1 MKANKKNLGALLL
14 SLSLLSACGIQTVPP
29 HTLRV
34 GGMQAVITHMDP
46 HREWDGW
53 FIVRYGAGETLF
65 RLDEALTVKPWL
77 AQSYERID
85 SRTWCINLREGVHF
99 SNGLLMTADKVVASL
114 ERSAKVNPRAKSL
127 QGARYKI
134 DGNRIFIH
142 TPEPQPT
149 LINDLTDPYTVII
162 DVNEPVGE
170 ETAPITTAPYR
181 IVDYVLNDHVKLEA
195 NPYYWGG
202 SVGAQEVEFVQV
214 RDMTT
219 LEMALQTGELDIAQG
234 LTAEVASLVSL
245 NPHVQVTTT
254 AQPRAYILYFNM
266 ERIPDEA
273 VRKALLYSIDRQ
285 AMQEGALKGAL
296 TPAAGPF
303 LPSTDYGDK
312 RDLADLY
319 DLQKAASL
327 LEGAGYHKNETSGLW
342 EKDGQPLTVHLDI
355 YKRYASLAL
364 ATELQSQWRKAG
376 IHVVIDQHENEAYFK
391 KRDFEMGLYT
401 MITMPTGSPYEYLR
415 DLMSTGGQANFGGY
429 SNPLIDQ
436 ELATLQEDP
445 NAKEAPALVE
455 TMLAQAEADGAYG
468 FLGFNNLIM
477 GLNRNI
483 AGYHP
488 WPIDYYQMNNEVR
501 RKTDDSD

>member
-1 MKANKKNLGALLL
+1 MKVHKKSLGALLVGL
-14 SLSLLSACGIQTVPP
+14 SFLSGCGIQTVPP

-46 HREWDGW
+46 HKEWDGW

-85 SRTWCINLREGVHF
+85 PKTWRIDLRPGVHF
-99 SNGLLMTADKVVASL
+99 SNGRLLTAQKVVVSL
-114 ERSAKVNPRAKSL
+114 ERSARVNPRAKSL
-127 QGARYKI
+127 QGARYEI
-134 DGNRIFIH
+134 DGNHIFIH
-142 TPEPQPT
+142 TPEAQPT

-162 DVNEPVGE
+162 DVDEPVSPD
-170 ETAPITTAPYR
+170 TAPVTTAPYR
-181 IVDYVLNDHVKLEA
+181 IVDYLLNDHVTLEA
-195 NPYYWGG
+195 NEHYWGG
-202 SVGAQEVEFVQV
+202 PVGAQHLEFIQV

-245 NPHVQVTTT
+245 NPQVQVTTT
-254 AQPRAYILYFNM
+254 AQPRAYVLYFNM
-266 ERIPDEA
+266 KEMPNVAI
-273 VRKALLYSIDRQ
+273 RKALLYSIDRKS
-285 AMQEGALKGAL
+285 MQEGALRGAL

-303 LPSTDYGDK
+303 LPSTEYGDK
-312 RDLADLY
+312 RPLDSLY

-327 LEGAGYHKNETSGLW
+327 LEGAGYHKNEDTGLW
-342 EKDGQPLTVHLDI
+342 EKDGQALTVHLGI

-376 IHVVIDQHENEAYFK
+376 IQVIIDQHENEAYFK
-391 KRDFEMGLYT
+391 KGNFEMGLYT

-415 DLMSTGGQANFGGY
+415 DLMSTGGQANFGSY

-436 ELATLQEDP
+436 NLALLQEDP
-445 NAKEAPALVE
+445 NAKEAPALVQH
-455 TMLAQAEADGAYG
+455 MLSQAEADGAYG

-501 RKTDDSD
+501 RENDDSD